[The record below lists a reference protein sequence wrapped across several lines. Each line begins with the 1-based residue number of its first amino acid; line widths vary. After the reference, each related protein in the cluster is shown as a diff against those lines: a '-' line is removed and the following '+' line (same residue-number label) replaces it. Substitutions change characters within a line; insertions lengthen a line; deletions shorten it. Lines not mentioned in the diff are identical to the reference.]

1 MMSDVRSKSA
11 RPSCSSPFVSL
22 SPPPQNIPSLRPRTL
37 PPPPPPCVGPALP
50 SAPVRD
56 REWNFPTCLWLNLH
70 QSFLTRTYAHD
81 LWMHAEPWEQDMSLK
96 PSHDKDGEEGTR
108 SFPVLTDNFK
118 KVHVVTYN
126 LWLSCAKIRL
136 VKLQNHYHFYF
147 FSVFNTVLK
156 TLVVYRIYNLLS
168 TFIFSL
174 GLEVLTIHPYTS
186 H

>member
-1 MMSDVRSKSA
+1 
-11 RPSCSSPFVSL
+11 
-22 SPPPQNIPSLRPRTL
+22 
-37 PPPPPPCVGPALP
+37 
-50 SAPVRD
+50 
-56 REWNFPTCLWLNLH
+56 
-70 QSFLTRTYAHD
+70 
-81 LWMHAEPWEQDMSLK
+81 MSLK

-174 GLEVLTIHPYTS
+174 GLEVLTIHPYSS